1 MELLWIFA
9 AFLAGMA
16 AKLIRLPTMVG
27 YLAAGVVLAY
37 LGVQSTDFIQAVGD
51 FGVVLLLFTVGL
63 NLNFRSLMQPQ
74 VLGVG
79 SIHLA
84 ISGLI
89 YTAVLYLLNLPLGTA
104 VVVAI
109 SLGLSSTVLIAKL
122 LDARDELDSYH
133 GRLSIGMSILQDAV
147 SILLLGVTG
156 SSAPTGWALGLLALP
171 LVRPLLLRL
180 MQSAGRDE
188 LLLIYGLA
196 LALGAGWLF
205 EQVGL
210 NANLGAL
217 LIGMVLAGD
226 DRSTALY
233 DRLWALKEVFLVGFF
248 LQVGL
253 AGVPDGRN
261 WLTVGLL
268 LLFLPLKGLLFFGL
282 MLAFRLRAR
291 TAFLSTVSLTSYS
304 EFALIVVSSAA
315 TSGLIDPSFV
325 ITTGLVVTLSFVL
338 NAPVSQAVNTLWSR
352 WELRLRRYERA
363 VDHPDHEPR
372 SLGAAEFV
380 ILGMGLAGVAAYD
393 YLIQQGKRPLGIDAD
408 PAQIQRQLGNG
419 RRVIYGDANDNELW
433 TELDLSHVHGVLM
446 TLGNA
451 SAEVRAAGNLRR
463 AGFNGFIAAFLR
475 EAESHRALQ
484 EAGVTVSF
492 LPIAQAGRE
501 LAQAALGQETGP
513 IGTDL

>member
-1 MELLWIFA
+1 MELLWIFV

-37 LGVQSTDFIQAVGD
+37 LGVQSTEFIKAVGD

-63 NLNFRSLMQPQ
+63 HLNFRSLVQPQ

-79 SIHLA
+79 SIHLI

-89 YTAVLYLLNLPLGTA
+89 FTAVLILLDLPVGTA
-104 VVVAI
+104 VLVAV
-109 SLGLSSTVLIAKL
+109 SLGFSSTVLTAKL
-122 LDARDELDSYH
+122 LDVRDELDSYH
-133 GRLSIGMSILQDAV
+133 GRLAIGVLILQDVVAV
-147 SILLLGVTG
+147 LLLIVAGGG
-156 SSAPTGWALGLLALP
+156 SPTFWALGLLALP
-171 LVRPLLLRL
+171 LARPLLLRL

-188 LLLIYGLA
+188 LLLIFGLA

-205 EQVGL
+205 DLVGL
-210 NANLGAL
+210 DAKLGAL
-217 LIGMVLAGD
+217 LIGLVLAGD
-226 DRSTALY
+226 ERSDELY
-233 DRLWALKEVFLVGFF
+233 DKLWALKEVFLVGFF

-268 LLFLPLKGLLFFGL
+268 LLFLPLKGVLFFGL
-282 MLAFRLRAR
+282 MLRFRLRAR
-291 TAFLSTVSLTSYS
+291 TAFLSSVSLTAYS

-315 TSGLIDPSFV
+315 AAGLVETSFV
-325 ITTGLVVTLSFVL
+325 VTTGLLVAISYAL
-338 NAPVSQAVNTLWSR
+338 NAPVSQVVNTLWSR
-352 WELRLRRYERA
+352 WEPWLTRYERA
-363 VDHPDHEPR
+363 VEHPDREPR

-380 ILGMGLAGVAAYD
+380 ILGMGLAGSAAYD
-393 YLIQQGKRPLGIDAD
+393 YLIQQEKRPLGIDAD

-451 SAEVRAAGNLRR
+451 NAEVRAAGNLRR

-475 EAESHRALQ
+475 EVESHQALQ

-501 LAQAALGQETGP
+501 LAQAALGQETAP
-513 IGTDL
+513 ASH